1 MFSRQSLKNILISRQ
16 TERGFR
22 SVLLLRSPSFD
33 RDLYAVK
40 PGFTCSIRFTA
51 DVGPLVQDSWT
62 IIPLS
67 AVFGE
72 SEGKKMY
79 VWVVEDQ
86 QGTQTRSDCYAPT
99 GEAQVLISKGL
110 KPEEKIVIA
119 GVYQLV
125 EGENVKDIEK

>member
-1 MFSRQSLKNILISRQ
+1 MCIR
-16 TERGFR
+16 
-22 SVLLLRSPSFD
+22 D

-79 VWVVEDQ
+79 VWVVEDNKVHKREV
-86 QGTQTRSDCYAPT
+86 TVNAPT

>member
-1 MFSRQSLKNILISRQ
+1 M
-16 TERGFR
+16 
-22 SVLLLRSPSFD
+22 
-33 RDLYAVK
+33 
-40 PGFTCSIRFTA
+40 
-51 DVGPLVQDSWT
+51 VQDSWT

-72 SEGKKMY
+72 SEGKKVY
-79 VWVVEDQ
+79 VWVVEDNKVHKREV
-86 QGTQTRSDCYAPT
+86 TVNAPT